1 MKSKYEKVLTKT
13 YMSGQDEIIEGLA
26 PHITERGETNV
37 KMVGLKQEF
46 QMSAPLHRYNN
57 DISEIVNDVG
67 DDRQPIGKNNQ
78 DTKVWAEELIRADE
92 RA

>member
-1 MKSKYEKVLTKT
+1 
-13 YMSGQDEIIEGLA
+13 
-26 PHITERGETNV
+26 
-37 KMVGLKQEF
+37 
-46 QMSAPLHRYNN
+46 MSAPLHRYNN

-92 RA
+92 RAQEYMAKLEKTLAAKREIEDRLTLVEK

>member
-1 MKSKYEKVLTKT
+1 
-13 YMSGQDEIIEGLA
+13 
-26 PHITERGETNV
+26 
-37 KMVGLKQEF
+37 
-46 QMSAPLHRYNN
+46 MSAPLHRYNN